1 MGVGD
6 AVQVWEQTGQSEDLL
21 GECYNVTL
29 YVRLEVESR
38 DLRYWLLRHPG
49 LDRVVSAG
57 HQVDV
62 EAGEDLDQEVIQL
75 PGCSC
80 RHHHGVD
87 GPVVLDVPVLAAGV
101 TIL

>member
-1 MGVGD
+1 M
-6 AVQVWEQTGQSEDLL
+6 
-21 GECYNVTL
+21 
-29 YVRLEVESR
+29 
-38 DLRYWLLRHPG
+38 LRHPG

-62 EAGEDLDQEVIQL
+62 EAVEDVDQEVIQL
-75 PGCSC
+75 PGCSR